1 MEIWVQMIKKVVIG
15 SRKSSLALAQTGIV
29 QHALTVLNP
38 THVVLE
44 ASGVGYEIQTPNSY
58 RFQKYK
64 DQEILIHTSLIVRED
79 AQLLYGFINQEEKDM
94 FLSLIKVTGIGPKSA
109 LAILASSSPNEVK
122 VAIENENDAYLT
134 KFPGIG
140 KKTARQI
147 VLDLKG
153 KVQITEEDSSHLFNV
168 EHDNQQNS
176 AIVKEALLALEALG
190 YSKRELNKVEK
201 TLNKES
207 FDSIDDAVKH
217 GLQLLIA

>member
-1 MEIWVQMIKKVVIG
+1 MYAYIKG
-15 SRKSSLALAQTGIV
+15 TLA
-29 QHALTVLNP
+29 VLNP
-38 THVVLE
+38 THVVVE

-58 RFQKYK
+58 RFQKFM
-64 DQEILIHTSLIVRED
+64 DQEVVIHTSLIVRED

-122 VAIENENDAYLT
+122 IAIENENDAYLT

-153 KVQITEEDSSHLFNV
+153 KVQINEVDSSQILNA
-168 EHDNQQNS
+168 EASLGDKTP
-176 AIVKEALLALEALG
+176 IIKEATLALEALG
-190 YSKRELNKVEK
+190 YSKRELTKVEK
-201 TLNKES
+201 VLAKDSFES
-207 FDSIDDAVKH
+207 VDDAVKK
-217 GLQLLIA
+217 GLQLLIS

>member
-1 MEIWVQMIKKVVIG
+1 MYAYIKG
-15 SRKSSLALAQTGIV
+15 T
-29 QHALTVLNP
+29 LTVLNP

-122 VAIENENDAYLT
+122 IAIENENDAYLT

-153 KVQITEEDSSHLFNV
+153 KVQVTEEDSSQLFNV
-168 EHDNQQNS
+168 GQNNPQNT

-201 TLNKES
+201 TLDKES
-207 FDSIDDAVKH
+207 FESIDDAVKR
-217 GLQLLIA
+217 GLQLLIS

>member
-1 MEIWVQMIKKVVIG
+1 MYAYIKG
-15 SRKSSLALAQTGIV
+15 T
-29 QHALTVLNP
+29 LTLLNP

-122 VAIENENDAYLT
+122 IAIENENDAYLT

-153 KVQITEEDSSHLFNV
+153 KVQVTEEDSSQLFNV
-168 EHDNQQNS
+168 DQNNPQNS

-201 TLNKES
+201 TLAKES
-207 FDSIDDAVKH
+207 FESIDDAVKR
-217 GLQLLIA
+217 GLQLLIS